1 MRFISA
7 LLAMILLLTLIKGT
21 EGIFGG
27 RRRRRFFKIRIPPVR
42 IPPIRI
48 PPIRLPIPPIRIPP
62 VRIPPIRVDRIVRN
76 PVVRA
81 VVRAGEEVGK
91 GITKG
96 FNILTKGCC
105 GLHPSYCSNRD
116 EFQRRQK
123 EIKSVS
129 SQMDKDWATCMYT
142 NLLSGLYIY
151 IYIYIYIYM

>member
-27 RRRRRFFKIRIPPVR
+27 RRRRRFFKIR

-123 EIKSVS
+123 EIKSV
-129 SQMDKDWATCMYT
+129 
-142 NLLSGLYIY
+142 
-151 IYIYIYIYM
+151 